1 MLRASLPAR
10 SSSFMDWQS
19 AKLLAAAPIH
29 QRETCIPQGK
39 EERHMKLVGKAV
51 LVTGA
56 SRGLGQALMGAFA
69 RRGARVVGVSRHA
82 GEMEAAAAALRAEG
96 LEAHALAYDIGDK
109 EAIYPLAGAATAL
122 VGPLDVLVN
131 NASTLGPTPL
141 PLLLDT
147 ACEDLQRV
155 LEVNV
160 VGPFRLT
167 KVVVGGMVVRG
178 QGLVLNLTSDA
189 AVSAYPRWGAY
200 GVSKLALEHLGRI
213 WAAEL
218 EGTGVRFLN
227 VDPGE
232 MDTRMYRDAV
242 PGADYSQLARPEAVA
257 ARLVNLVEG
266 QGETLPSGTRLEASK
281 LEAA

>member
-1 MLRASLPAR
+1 
-10 SSSFMDWQS
+10 
-19 AKLLAAAPIH
+19 
-29 QRETCIPQGK
+29 
-39 EERHMKLVGKAV
+39 MKLVGKAV

-56 SRGLGQALMGAFA
+56 SRGLGQALMATFA

-82 GEMEAAAAALRAEG
+82 GEMEAAAAALREEG
-96 LEAHALAYDIGDK
+96 LDVHALAYDVGDK
-109 EAIYPLAGAATAL
+109 ESIYPLVGAATAL
-122 VGPLDVLVN
+122 VGPIDVLVN

-147 ACEDLQRV
+147 ACEDLGRV

-167 KVVVGGMVVRG
+167 KAVAGSMAVRG
-178 QGLVLNLTSDA
+178 QGLVLNISSDA

-200 GVSKLALEHLGRI
+200 SVSKIALEHLGRI

-242 PGADYSQLARPEAVA
+242 PGADYAQLQRPEGVA
-257 ARLVNLVEG
+257 ARLVTMMEG
-266 QGETLPSGTRLEASK
+266 RAESLPSGTRLEAAK

>member
-1 MLRASLPAR
+1 
-10 SSSFMDWQS
+10 
-19 AKLLAAAPIH
+19 
-29 QRETCIPQGK
+29 
-39 EERHMKLVGKAV
+39 MKLVGKAV

-56 SRGLGQALMGAFA
+56 SRGLGQALMGTFA

-82 GEMEAAAAALRAEG
+82 AEMEATAAALRAEG
-96 LEAHALAYDIGDK
+96 LEAHALAYDVGDK
-109 EAIYPLAGAATAL
+109 EAIYPLVGAATAL
-122 VGPLDVLVN
+122 VGPVDVLVN

-155 LEVNV
+155 QEVNV

-167 KVVVGGMVVRG
+167 KAVAGSMVVRG
-178 QGLVLNLTSDA
+178 GGLVLNITSDA

-200 GVSKLALEHLGRI
+200 SVSKAALEHLGRI

-218 EGTGVRFLN
+218 EGTGVRFLS

-242 PGADYSQLARPEAVA
+242 PGADYSQLGRPEAVA
-257 ARLVNLVEG
+257 ARLVALVER
-266 QGETLPSGTRLEASK
+266 QLESLPSGTRLEAAK

>member
-1 MLRASLPAR
+1 MNRIDKSIL
-10 SSSFMDWQS
+10 
-19 AKLLAAAPIH
+19 I
-29 QRETCIPQGK
+29 
-39 EERHMKLVGKAV
+39 
-51 LVTGA
+51 TGA
-56 SRGLGQALMGAFA
+56 SRGLGLALMNGFA
-69 RRGARVVGVSRHA
+69 RRGARVVGVARHA
-82 GEMEAAAAALRAEG
+82 AEMEAVAEALRWEG
-96 LEAHALAYDIGDK
+96 LEAHALAYDVGDK
-109 EAIYPLAGAATAL
+109 EAIYPMVGAATAL
-122 VGPLDVLVN
+122 VGPLDVLVH

-167 KVVVGGMVVRG
+167 KAVAGNMAVRG
-178 QGLVLNLTSDA
+178 KGLVMHLTSDA

-200 GVSKLALEHLGRI
+200 GVSKAALEHLGRV

-218 EGTGVRFLN
+218 EGTGVRFVS

-242 PGADYSQLARPEAVA
+242 PDGDYSRLSRPEAVA
-257 ARLVNLVEG
+257 ARLVEWVTWQSES
-266 QGETLPSGTRLEASK
+266 LPSGARLEAAK